1 MHMTLISWHYFVL
14 QPDGTELFKFVNGYP
29 SWADYL
35 GNMSADGTWGDH
47 LILFTAANHFR
58 TSIHVVSSLSRDHDV
73 TISPECGDDSGN
85 VLMLGHVN
93 QNHYVSL
100 LPIPGKSPFIL

>member
-1 MHMTLISWHYFVL
+1 MILISWHYFVLL
-14 QPDGTELFKFVNGYP
+14 QPDGTELFKFVDGYP

-35 GNMSADGTWGDH
+35 RNMSADGTWGDH
-47 LILFTAANHFR
+47 LTLFAAANCFK
-58 TSIHVVSSLSRDHDV
+58 TSIRVVSSLSRDHDV
-73 TISPECGDDSGN
+73 TISLECGDDSGN
-85 VLMLGHVN
+85 VLTLGHVN